1 MSSVEPSSASRPL
14 RVAGLAALGVAGVA
28 LVLGV
33 VTLFANNGT
42 EDPQNGA
49 QPGPTTSTSADPG
62 QPTTSSGDPAPT
74 STTSAEPSPSTSSS
88 TSQQPTPTTSAG
100 PPPGTSNQPPPNP
113 PKAPVRVYNNSN
125 VKNLAD
131 HAAEDLRNAGYPIDE
146 VGNYSSG
153 IIPTTT
159 VYYRPGTD
167 EEAAAKSLAR
177 AFGIRAEP
185 RFDGLKDAKPGLIM
199 IVTREY
205 KPGSGGGKDGGNI
218 K

>member
-14 RVAGLAALGVAGVA
+14 RVAGLAALGVAAVA

-33 VTLFANNGT
+33 VTLFANGS

-49 QPGPTTSTSADPG
+49 QPGPTSSTASDPG
-62 QPTTSSGDPAPT
+62 QPTTSGEPAPPT
-74 STTSAEPSPSTSSS
+74 STSAEPPPSTTPSSEPPPSTS
-88 TSQQPTPTTSAG
+88 A
-100 PPPGTSNQPPPNP
+100 QPPPVTSAQP
-113 PKAPVRVYNNSN
+113 PPAQPKAAVRVYNNSN
-125 VKNLAD
+125 IKNLAD
-131 HAAEDLRNAGYPIDE
+131 HAATDLRNAGYPVDE

-153 IIPTTT
+153 VIPTTT

-167 EEAAAKSLAR
+167 EEAAAKALAR
-177 AFGIRAEP
+177 SFGIRAEA
-185 RFDGLKDAKPGLIM
+185 RFEGLKDAKPGLIM

-205 KPGSGGGKDGGNI
+205 KAGSGKDGGNA